1 MKSIQDLIKLS
12 NEVEIPCMGY
22 GTWRTPA
29 GDDTVTAVKS
39 AIECGFRHIDTA
51 QLYGNEESVGEGI
64 RAAGIDRREI
74 FLTTK
79 LKNSDQGYDATLKAF
94 ESSLKRLGVEYVDLY
109 LIHWPV
115 PVMFKDNWQEISR
128 QTWKAMERLYEEK
141 LIRAIGLSNFLP
153 HHIENITASANVAP
167 VVDQLEI
174 HPCFTQRQTVKYCQD
189 HKIQV
194 QAWSPLG
201 HGTILQNETLAAIAA
216 SHKKTPAQTALR
228 WELQQNIIPISK
240 SMKPS
245 RMKENADVFDFTLSP
260 EEMDRIFALG
270 EDGRTGPNPDHID
283 F

>member
-1 MKSIQDLIKLS
+1 MKNIQDLVTLS
-12 NEVEIPCMGY
+12 NGVKIHCMGY

-29 GDDTVTAVKS
+29 GDETVTAVKK
-39 AIECGFRHIDTA
+39 AIDCGFRHIDTA

-64 RAAGIDRREI
+64 RASQIKRQEI

-94 ESSLKRLGVEYVDLY
+94 EGSLKRLKAEYLDLY

-115 PVMFKDNWQEISR
+115 PVMFKDNWKEVSR
-128 QTWKAMERLYEEK
+128 ATWKAMERLYDEK

-153 HHIENITASANVAP
+153 HHIENLANFANVAP

-174 HPCFTQRQTVKYCQD
+174 HPCFPQKETVKYCQE
-189 HKIQV
+189 HNIQV

-201 HGTILQNETLAAIAA
+201 HGTILQNDTLGAIAA
-216 SHKKTPAQTALR
+216 SHGKTPAQIALR

-240 SMKPS
+240 SMHLS

-270 EDGRTGPNPDHID
+270 EDGRTGPDPDHIE